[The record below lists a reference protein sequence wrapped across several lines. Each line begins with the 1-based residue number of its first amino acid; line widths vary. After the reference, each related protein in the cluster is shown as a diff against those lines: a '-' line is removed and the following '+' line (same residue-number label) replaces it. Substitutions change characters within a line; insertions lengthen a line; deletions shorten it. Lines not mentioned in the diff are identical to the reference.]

1 MEPLQQA
8 MLVVTWNDGT
18 IEFIAVQFNPTEVS
32 FSKGVQV
39 TEIPIPGLDSPL
51 LQFVRGQNETLSL
64 DLFFDTTETGMGA
77 GAASVTDLS
86 DQIYQLV
93 KIEPDS
99 HAPVVCEFIWS
110 YKFPGSGLMPQ

>member
-18 IEFIAVQFNPTEVS
+18 IEFIAVQFNPTEIS

-39 TEIPIPGLDSPL
+39 TEIPIPGLDTPL
-51 LQFVRGQNETLSL
+51 LQFVRGQNETMSI
-64 DLFFDTTETGMGA
+64 DLFFDSTESGMGA
-77 GAASVTDLS
+77 TAKSVTQAS

-99 HAPVVCEFIWS
+99 
-110 YKFPGSGLMPQ
+110 